1 MTTGRVSVTATPVQ
15 QGRTQ
20 QLWEVT
26 VTDAEGRL
34 VARGSLRL
42 QNVDRRA

>member
-1 MTTGRVSVTATPVQ
+1 VTATPVQ

-20 QLWEVT
+20 QLWEVSI
-26 VTDAEGRL
+26 TDTQGRL